1 MRAELINN
9 VYVVYN
15 EDNSVLG
22 KVIINLKPHFVKN
35 EIVIGD
41 DTYKI
46 VIDGWVF
53 NIFLNDQIVERMKTN
68 SFTGSI
74 TVLELGRKIKGV
86 FGFKWGTQM
95 LDEKNN
101 TLLKIGNESTLI
113 DKGKY
118 NIKIENESVSSFEIL
133 LSLFTHLYGS
143 NMKMLAPL

>member
-15 EDNSVLG
+15 DDNSVLG

-41 DTYKI
+41 DTFKI

-118 NIKIENESVSSFEIL
+118 NIKIENENVSSFEIL
-133 LSLFTHLYGS
+133 LSLFAHLYGS